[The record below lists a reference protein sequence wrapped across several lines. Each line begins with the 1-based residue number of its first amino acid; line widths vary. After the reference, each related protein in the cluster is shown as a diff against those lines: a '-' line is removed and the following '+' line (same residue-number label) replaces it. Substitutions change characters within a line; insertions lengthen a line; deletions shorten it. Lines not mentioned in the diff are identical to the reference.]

1 MNAMANV
8 DPPINNRV
16 NKKVY
21 FLPIRSPKRPKMTP
35 PKGLAINPA
44 PKAAKVDKNAA
55 VGSSL
60 GKNDKEI
67 IADKEPKI

>member
-1 MNAMANV
+1 
-8 DPPINNRV
+8 
-16 NKKVY
+16 
-21 FLPIRSPKRPKMTP
+21 MTP

-44 PKAAKVDKNAA
+44 PKAAKVDKKAA
-55 VGSSL
+55 VGSSF